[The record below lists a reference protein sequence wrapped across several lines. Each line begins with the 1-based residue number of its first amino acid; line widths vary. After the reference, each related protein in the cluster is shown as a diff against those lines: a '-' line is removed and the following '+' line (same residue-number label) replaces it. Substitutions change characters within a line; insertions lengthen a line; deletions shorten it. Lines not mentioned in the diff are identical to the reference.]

1 MVSAMLA
8 VIFGAF
14 GAHQIKSVISPS
26 MLEIWHTAV
35 EYQFYHSLALILCG
49 ILSMSNLNVRPIS
62 PALFFTGILFFSGS
76 LFLIVLLSVH
86 GAAPRLIGILTPLG
100 GVCFIAGW
108 LSLIFL
114 RPVNK
119 A

>member
-1 MVSAMLA
+1 MVLAMLA
-8 VIFGAF
+8 VVFGAF
-14 GAHQIKSVISPS
+14 GAHQIKRVISPS

-35 EYQFYHSLALILCG
+35 EYQFYHSLAIILCG
-49 ILSMSNLNVRPIS
+49 VLSRSNFNVRPIS

-76 LFLIVLLSVH
+76 LFLIVLLSIH
-86 GAAPRLIGILTPLG
+86 STAPRLIGVLTPLG